1 MAAGAASRP
10 ARPGPIRRARAARAP
25 VRASSIATARGAVE
39 ARRACGPAGGE
50 RGVHPASTRRPARI
64 SGSGRYGGGVLRSIT
79 TRWEAIRLGPSVD
92 SSSPPAS
99 IAAVRVLVLLV
110 VLATVPFAAPHPGL
124 ASAHGIAIIAALA
137 VATVAW
143 LVWLRPGN
151 SHAVMVAALAV
162 MAASGGAL
170 AGLSAFSP
178 AVAVGCVVTSS
189 AGVRLS
195 SEASLAITAE
205 TVAAFLIA
213 GLAVGAPAG
222 TLAGY
227 PAAFLGLWAF
237 GVTRRAY
244 VLRAQEAEAALEQA
258 RRAHAAENQAAALAE
273 RARIAR
279 EIHDVLAH
287 SLAAVSVNLQAA
299 EGLLGSLPE
308 ESRGS
313 EVVKAMECI
322 ERAVAFTRDGMT
334 ETRHA
339 ILALREGSDVSGAGA
354 GAPAAPAGPVGPEPT
369 RLVAELRAL
378 AEDYRADGDAVIE
391 FDVTGVPRPVGAE
404 AALTAYRTAQESLT
418 NARKH
423 APGQPV
429 TLGVTFTPDALEVQV
444 VNAAPAAAAAGPLAR
459 AGAGYGLTGLR
470 ERAALAGGTLST
482 GPDGEQWR
490 VCLRIPV

>member
-1 MAAGAASRP
+1 
-10 ARPGPIRRARAARAP
+10 
-25 VRASSIATARGAVE
+25 
-39 ARRACGPAGGE
+39 
-50 RGVHPASTRRPARI
+50 
-64 SGSGRYGGGVLRSIT
+64 
-79 TRWEAIRLGPSVD
+79 
-92 SSSPPAS
+92 
-99 IAAVRVLVLLV
+99 
-110 VLATVPFAAPHPGL
+110 
-124 ASAHGIAIIAALA
+124 
-137 VATVAW
+137 
-143 LVWLRPGN
+143 
-151 SHAVMVAALAV
+151 MVTALAV
-162 MAASGGAL
+162 MAAAGGAL
-170 AGLSAFSP
+170 AGLSPFSP

-213 GLAVGAPAG
+213 GVTTGAPAE

-227 PAAFLGLWAF
+227 PAAFIGLWAF
-237 GVTRRAY
+237 GLTRRAY
-244 VLRAQEAEAALEQA
+244 LLRAEQAEEALEQA

-299 EGLLGSLPE
+299 EGLLGSLPAD
-308 ESRGS
+308 SRGS
-313 EVVKAMECI
+313 EVVRAMECI

-334 ETRHA
+334 ETRRA
-339 ILALREGSDVSGAGA
+339 ILALRDRSDASGAGLGESAAGSAAAPTSDAPPA
-354 GAPAAPAGPVGPEPT
+354 GAAVTP
-369 RLVAELRAL
+369 LVTELRAL
-378 AEDYRADGDAVIE
+378 TEKYRADGDAVID
-391 FDVTGVPRPVGAE
+391 FDVTGAARPVGPE

-429 TLGVTFTPDALEVQV
+429 TLGLTFTPGELEVQV
-444 VNAAPAAAAAGPLAR
+444 VNALPADAAAGPLAR

-470 ERAALAGGTLST
+470 ERAALAGGTLTT
-482 GPDGEQWR
+482 GPDGGRWR